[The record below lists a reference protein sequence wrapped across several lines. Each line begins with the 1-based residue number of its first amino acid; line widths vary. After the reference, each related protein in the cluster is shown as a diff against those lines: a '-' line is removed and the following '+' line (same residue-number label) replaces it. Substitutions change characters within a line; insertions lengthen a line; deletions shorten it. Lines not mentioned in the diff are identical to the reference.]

1 MTVSQGLAV
10 LVFVVVFI
18 LIAIEAIHRTYAA
31 LLGALIFVLIGAVRA
46 EDILAR
52 DFIDIEILAVVL
64 GSSSLY
70 GGPRGPGCSS
80 FSRSRS

>member
-31 LLGALIFVLIGAVRA
+31 LLGAMIFVLIGAVRP
-46 EDILAR
+46 EDILA
-52 DFIDIEILAVVL
+52 
-64 GSSSLY
+64 
-70 GGPRGPGCSS
+70 
-80 FSRSRS
+80 